1 MTTAI
6 GVAVLGVST
15 LVPLYT
21 ARVVLAL
28 ILGWLCNSQNTSHNL
43 QSGKEEERS

>member
-15 LVPLYT
+15 LVPVYT

-28 ILGWLCNSQNTSHNL
+28 ILGWLTHSQHPINNL
-43 QSGKEEERS
+43 QRVKEERG